1 MNPGFLWQ
9 SALER
14 IRQRVTPSAYT
25 TWFRDTSGITLEGR
39 RLTVGVANAFACE
52 HLGRRFADLARV
64 ALSEALGAPAQIAF
78 VVSAAP
84 TGRPTGAASGRPQS
98 SQDASP
104 ASSAADAALFARPS
118 AAPARRRATGTPHG
132 QGAQIAHYGVATHA
146 PHTAP
151 TPPPPMPPATW
162 DHPPAASTTA
172 HAPFGVGEHAFVQ
185 ARRVVSQW
193 MAQPPLLKLDSAHAA
208 PFDVQGQQQA
218 PDQVAPTQAP
228 MRGSEGPR
236 RAPTTPRL
244 LVTPE
249 PAPTAFAEPPSA
261 QHDLRPGYRFETF
274 VVGMAN
280 RLAFAAAQEV
290 TRAPGTQY
298 NPLLIYGAAGLG
310 KTHLLHAIGH
320 QANTNGLRTVYVT
333 AEQFTTELVE
343 AIHQRATEKFRR
355 RYRAVDVL
363 LLDDAQWIA
372 GREATE
378 EEFFHTF
385 NWLHE
390 ANKQIVLASDCAP
403 QAMRRL
409 HDRLRSRCAWG
420 LIADI
425 QAPDMGAR
433 LDILRAKAQ
442 AQAITIT
449 DEALACLARP
459 TCANVRELEGKLT
472 RVVAYARLLERP
484 LDAALVAQALAPL
497 GAASSASVGGEAAP
511 SPQSRTVDAMM
522 ALSAVSRHYGVSMVA
537 LLGKSREHQVAW
549 ARQVAMHVLRETTSA
564 SLFQI
569 GAQLGGRDHTT
580 IMHGCARVSQ
590 ALASDPLLRADL
602 AAIHAAL
609 QAL

>member
-25 TWFRDTSGITLEGR
+25 TWFRDTSGIALDGR

-78 VVSAAP
+78 IVSAAP
-84 TGRPTGAASGRPQS
+84 TGRRASAPSARVATGADLGAHSAT
-98 SQDASP
+98 DASM
-104 ASSAADAALFARPS
+104 
-118 AAPARRRATGTPHG
+118 APTPPTQRRTTGTPHG

-146 PHTAP
+146 PHAAP

-162 DHPPAASTTA
+162 DHPPTAPTTA
-172 HAPFGVGEHAFVQ
+172 HAPFGVGEHPNVQ
-185 ARRVVSQW
+185 AHRVVSQW
-193 MAQPPLLKLDSAHAA
+193 MAQPPLFKLDGAHTA

-218 PDQVAPTQAP
+218 PDPVAPTQATIH
-228 MRGSEGPR
+228 GSGGPR

-249 PAPTAFAEPPSA
+249 PAPTAIAEPPSA

-274 VVGMAN
+274 VVGTTN

-290 TRAPGTQY
+290 TRAPGMQY

-320 QANTNGLRTVYVT
+320 QANSNGLRTVYVT

-409 HDRLRSRCAWG
+409 HDRLRSRFAWG

-425 QAPDMGAR
+425 QAPDTGAR
-433 LDILRAKAQ
+433 FDILRAKAQ
-442 AQAITIT
+442 VQAITIT
-449 DEALACLARP
+449 DEAIACLARP
-459 TCANVRELEGKLT
+459 ACANVRELEGKLT

-497 GAASSASVGGEAAP
+497 GAVSSASACGEAAP

-549 ARQVAMHVLRETTSA
+549 ARQVAMYVLRETTSA

-602 AAIHAAL
+602 ATIHAAL
-609 QAL
+609 QA